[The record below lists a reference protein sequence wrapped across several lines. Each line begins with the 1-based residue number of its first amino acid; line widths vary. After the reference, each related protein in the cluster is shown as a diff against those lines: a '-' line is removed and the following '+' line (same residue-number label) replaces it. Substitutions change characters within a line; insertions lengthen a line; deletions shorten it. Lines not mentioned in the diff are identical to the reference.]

1 MGKRM
6 SRLNIRAQFPPM
18 RKWMEVL
25 PVHNQRPSCLH
36 PLSRGEGMGF
46 IWILDNCYCFTE
58 AGRLTFWPVWLWGN
72 QKQTPLPPLTKG
84 QLFDPICFCYSVLGP
99 HSFEYKFFE
108 RYLQWATALF
118 SPHWAPG
125 AAPVFFFVVSDP
137 VCCLT
142 HFSVI
147 TSLCLIRPDWHLLNV
162 KLILGGLQ
170 LLRGVIVFV
179 SLNET
184 PKPT

>member
-6 SRLNIRAQFPPM
+6 SWLNIRAQFPPI

-25 PVHNQRPSCLH
+25 PVHNQHPSCLR

-72 QKQTPLPPLTKG
+72 QKHTPLPPPTKG
-84 QLFDPICFCYSVLGP
+84 QLFDPICFCYSVLGT
-99 HSFEYKFFE
+99 HSFEYKFFK
-108 RYLQWATALF
+108 RYLQWVTTLF

-125 AAPVFFFVVSDP
+125 AAPVFFFFCRIGPRLLFDSFF
-137 VCCLT
+137 C
-142 HFSVI
+142 HN
-147 TSLCLIRPDWHLLNV
+147 TSLSYLSWLT
-162 KLILGGLQ
+162 
-170 LLRGVIVFV
+170 
-179 SLNET
+179 SLKCRANFGRS
-184 PKPT
+184 PTALWCNCVYFFEWNS

>member
-6 SRLNIRAQFPPM
+6 SRLNICAQFPPL

-25 PVHNQRPSCLH
+25 PVHSQHPSCLH

-46 IWILDNCYCFTE
+46 IWILDNCYCFSE
-58 AGRLTFWPVWLWGN
+58 AGRLTFWPVRLWGN
-72 QKQTPLPPLTKG
+72 QKQTPLLPLTKG
-84 QLFDPICFCYSVLGP
+84 QLFDPICFCYFVLGP
-99 HSFEYKFFE
+99 HSFEYKFFK
-108 RYLQWATALF
+108 RYLQWAQLCFRHTGLRELLQ
-118 SPHWAPG
+118 
-125 AAPVFFFVVSDP
+125 FFFVVSDP

-147 TSLCLIRPDWHLLNV
+147 TRLCLIRPDWHLLNV

-184 PKPT
+184 PKPA